1 MPILCGPALAF
12 VGHCGPLLTCV
23 GRRWLLW
30 AFVGFVVINKMY
42 ITKKNI
48 PIPFLSSWA
57 CIGLCWVLWACVD
70 LRWPSLVSVCHSGSA
85 DSFLCMSIFI
95 FRLWLKTVQILK
107 IRFEHM
113 T

>member
-1 MPILCGPALAF
+1 MGLRWPALAF
-12 VGHCGPLLTCV
+12 VGRCGPSLTCVGLRWLLLAVVGRCGPLLTCV
-23 GRRWLLW
+23 LP
-30 AFVGFVVINKMY
+30 FVGLRW
-42 ITKKNI
+42 
-48 PIPFLSSWA
+48 PSLA
-57 CIGLCWVLWACVD
+57 LIGYCGPSLTCVG